1 MIAERRKLF
10 FSFLFFSF
18 SFLKTAKEIKVMK
31 NSRIHTLRQIS
42 PLKKPYSSVA
52 EREKSNQ
59 LGYRSCESGVLRE
72 ARTEAALKHSLLNNI
87 VVVVANITFVVATV
101 YRTCLAMIRSL
112 LPHTV

>member
-1 MIAERRKLF
+1 
-10 FSFLFFSF
+10 
-18 SFLKTAKEIKVMK
+18 MK